1 MHYSQS
7 PPLAEALDLDA
18 ISEQRI
24 GQRPARP
31 STHSPRSSRLRDDRA
46 ASNRPSVGKRAL
58 RTLTRFAIAVLIGVG
73 ATLGW
78 QAYGD
83 DARRIAATR
92 APTLSWLLSVSA
104 NSPAVVA
111 TSPDPA
117 QQLERSASNLDAM
130 RRSVDQLAAKQD
142 QMAQNLAALQAIE
155 EDIRQKMVSPPPPPQ
170 PTAPIPQPK
179 PPQPKTQASA
189 VQPQSVPRPPPVAG
203 PVLPT
208 R

>member
-1 MHYSQS
+1 V
-7 PPLAEALDLDA
+7 
-18 ISEQRI
+18 
-24 GQRPARP
+24 
-31 STHSPRSSRLRDDRA
+31 
-46 ASNRPSVGKRAL
+46 SNRPSVGKRAL
-58 RTLTRFAIAVLIGVG
+58 RTLTRFSIAVLIGVG

-130 RRSVDQLAAKQD
+130 KRSVDQLAAKQD
-142 QMAQNLAALQAIE
+142 QMAQNLAALQAVE
-155 EDIRQKMVSPPPPPQ
+155 EDIRQKMVSTPPPQ

-189 VQPQSVPRPPPVAG
+189 VQPPSVSRPLPPAG